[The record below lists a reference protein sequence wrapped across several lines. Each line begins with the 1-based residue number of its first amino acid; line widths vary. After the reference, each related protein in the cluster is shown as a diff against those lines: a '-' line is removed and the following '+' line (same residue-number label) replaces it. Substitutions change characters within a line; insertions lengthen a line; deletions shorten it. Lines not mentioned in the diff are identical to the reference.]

1 MWGLPVRERVRDA
14 GAWAAGHA
22 AAVRA
27 GAWERAEGERR
38 RRERVCGLNQG
49 GVRKWAAGRERGS
62 SWARVEVGW
71 AS

>member
-1 MWGLPVRERVRDA
+1 MRDA
-14 GAWAAGHA
+14 GAWAARHA

-49 GVRKWAAGRERGS
+49 GVRKWAAGREREQLGPRGS
-62 SWARVEVGW
+62 GLGQLG
-71 AS
+71 